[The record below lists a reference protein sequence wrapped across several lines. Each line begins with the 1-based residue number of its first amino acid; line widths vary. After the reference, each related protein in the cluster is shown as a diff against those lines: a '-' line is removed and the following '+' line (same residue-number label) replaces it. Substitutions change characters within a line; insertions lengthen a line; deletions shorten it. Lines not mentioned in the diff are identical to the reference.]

1 MNMLTL
7 FVVVAVV
14 ATIVSLA
21 SGISSMAFNGEV
33 GHRTSAQWMIWRVVF
48 QAAAFMLILLTM
60 LAPS

>member
-7 FVVVAVV
+7 FVVVAAV

-21 SGISSMAFNGEV
+21 SGISSMAINGEV

-48 QAAAFMLILLTM
+48 QAATFVLILLTL
-60 LAPS
+60 LAPR

>member
-7 FVVVAVV
+7 FVVVTAI

-21 SGISSMAFNGEV
+21 SGISSMAFDGEV

-48 QAAAFMLILLTM
+48 QAITFVLILLTL
-60 LAPS
+60 LAPR